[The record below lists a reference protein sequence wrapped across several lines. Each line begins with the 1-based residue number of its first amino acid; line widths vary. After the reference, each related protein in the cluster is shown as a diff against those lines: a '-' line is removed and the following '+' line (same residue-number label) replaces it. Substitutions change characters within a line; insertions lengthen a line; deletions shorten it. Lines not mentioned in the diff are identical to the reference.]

1 MYVAMFVSVLRP
13 SGLKYM
19 EVELENGFVSLG
31 LATERIEIWVLSQ
44 ISSKCLVS
52 VLRPSGL
59 KYIKSDKEEL
69 EDMSRSCDRVD

>member
-1 MYVAMFVSVLRP
+1 
-13 SGLKYM
+13 M

-31 LATERIEIWVLSQ
+31 LATERLKSGCSPKYHQMSI
-44 ISSKCLVS
+44 CLG
-52 VLRPSGL
+52 LATERL